1 MTFESLTA
9 ILAMAF
15 AAYAVRASGLVIG
28 RRLPQSGPV
37 AEWLREV
44 PAAILVAVVA
54 PEIFRGGPAAV
65 LGAAVTTLVMWM
77 SRNLFLA
84 IGAGVLS
91 VLGARHLMA
100 GF

>member
-1 MTFESLTA
+1 MTFESFAA
-9 ILAMAF
+9 IVAMAL
-15 AAYAVRASGLVIG
+15 AAYVVRAGGLLIG

-54 PEIFRGGPAAV
+54 PEIFRGGLAAV
-65 LGAAVTTLVMWM
+65 LAAAVTALVMWR

-84 IGAGVLS
+84 IGAGVLA

>member
-1 MTFESLTA
+1 VTLESFTA
-9 ILAMAF
+9 ILVMAL
-15 AAYAVRASGLVIG
+15 AAYAVRAGGLLIG
-28 RRLPQSGPV
+28 RRLPQAGPV

-65 LGAAVTTLVMWM
+65 LGAAVTALVMWR

-84 IGAGVLS
+84 IGAGVLA
-91 VLGARHLMA
+91 VLGARHLML
-100 GF
+100 GL

>member
-1 MTFESLTA
+1 VTLESFTA
-9 ILAMAF
+9 IIAMAV
-15 AAYAVRASGLVIG
+15 AAYAVRAGGLLIG
-28 RRLPQSGPV
+28 RRLPQTGPV

-65 LGAAVTTLVMWM
+65 LGAVITALVMWR

-84 IGAGVLS
+84 IGAGVLA
-91 VLGARHLMA
+91 VLGARHVMM

>member
-1 MTFESLTA
+1 MTGESLAA
-9 ILAMAF
+9 ILAMAL
-15 AAYAVRASGLVIG
+15 AAYAVRAGGLLIG

-54 PEIFRGGPAAV
+54 PEIFRGGPTAV
-65 LGAAVTTLVMWM
+65 LGAAVTAFVMWK

-84 IGAGVLS
+84 IGTGVLT
-91 VLGARHLMA
+91 VLGARHWLA

>member
-1 MTFESLTA
+1 VTLESFTA
-9 ILAMAF
+9 ILAMAI
-15 AAYAVRASGLVIG
+15 AAYAVRAGGLLIG

-54 PEIFRGGPAAV
+54 PEIFRGGAAAM
-65 LGAAVTTLVMWM
+65 LGAAVTALVMWR

-84 IGAGVLS
+84 IGAGVLA
-91 VLGARHLMA
+91 VLGARYLMM
-100 GF
+100 GL

>member
-1 MTFESLTA
+1 VTLESFTA
-9 ILAMAF
+9 IIAMAV
-15 AAYAVRASGLVIG
+15 AAYAVRAGGLLIG
-28 RRLPQSGPV
+28 RRLPQTGPV

-65 LGAAVTTLVMWM
+65 LGAIITALVMWR

-84 IGAGVLS
+84 IGAGVLA
-91 VLGARHLMA
+91 VLGARHLLV
-100 GF
+100 GL

>member
-1 MTFESLTA
+1 MTFESFTA
-9 ILAMAF
+9 ILAMAL
-15 AAYAVRASGLVIG
+15 AAYAVRAGGLLIG
-28 RRLPQSGPV
+28 RRLPQSGAV

-65 LGAAVTTLVMWM
+65 LGAAITALVMWR
-77 SRNLFLA
+77 SSNLFLA
-84 IGAGVLS
+84 IGAGVLA

>member
-1 MTFESLTA
+1 VTLDSFTA
-9 ILAMAF
+9 IIAMAV
-15 AAYAVRASGLVIG
+15 AAYVVRAGGLLIG
-28 RRLPQSGPV
+28 RRLPQTGPV

-65 LGAAVTTLVMWM
+65 LGAIITALVMWR

-84 IGAGVLS
+84 IGAGVLA
-91 VLGARHLMA
+91 VLGARHLLT
-100 GF
+100 GL

>member
-1 MTFESLTA
+1 MTSESLAA
-9 ILAMAF
+9 ILAMAL
-15 AAYAVRASGLVIG
+15 AAYAVRAGGLLVG
-28 RRLPQSGPV
+28 QRLPQTGPV

-54 PEIFRGGPAAV
+54 PEIFRGGIAAM
-65 LGAAVTTLVMWM
+65 LGAAITALVMWR
-77 SRNLFLA
+77 SRNLFVA